1 MLSAVDE
8 AAQFQLTE
16 NSGNGLSA
24 AVQPLLGLLNGK
36 VQSDGAVRLN
46 VAVLPG
52 NAGPIQKHGIQHL
65 GVIGDVVK
73 VFILQEKSRQPG
85 CSKLP
90 GLWIVNLQKIFH
102 RTSIPSILSKTSID

>member
-73 VFILQEKSRQPG
+73 VFILQEKSRQRDVAS
-85 CSKLP
+85 CWTMDRELT
-90 GLWIVNLQKIFH
+90 KIFY
-102 RTSIPSILSKTSID
+102 RISIPSILSKTSID